1 MHARDAGFW
10 KREVAWLI
18 DALLLGAVLNI
29 LLSVPLA
36 LMGMLGSAPL
46 LALLGEAWAVLAG
59 GQAVDPGAAEALFW
73 RLLALAGWATLLA
86 TATYA
91 LAGWAY
97 FALMEASTWQA
108 TLGKRAL
115 GINVVDRAGA
125 RITVARASA
134 RFFAAALSWLTLNL
148 GHAMAGWTKEKRA
161 LHDYVAGTR
170 VENVDPSKGDLPDW
184 ARIVVWLQAALAL
197 GSVLVLAVLLAAL
210 LVGTGFGV

>member
-1 MHARDAGFW
+1 MHARNAGFW

-46 LALLGEAWAVLAG
+46 LALLAEAWAVLAG
-59 GQAVDPGAAEALFW
+59 GPSVDMAAAEALFW

-91 LAGWAY
+91 LVGWAY

-115 GINVVDRAGA
+115 GIKVVDRSGA
-125 RITVARASA
+125 RISVARASA

-148 GHAMAGWTKEKRA
+148 GHAMAGWTQDKRA

-170 VENVDPSKGDLPDW
+170 VENVDPSKGALPDW

-210 LVGTGFGV
+210 IVGVGA